1 MTALAAG
8 GLARRL
14 ARLETVSGAAAR
26 ARQDARRDAALRLL
40 SDEDLTGL
48 FEWLRRCPQSRQ
60 EEECPPHLAAA
71 LQSAWERAGGT
82 LPQ

>member
-1 MTALAAG
+1 L
-8 GLARRL
+8 
-14 ARLETVSGAAAR
+14 AR

-40 SDEDLTGL
+40 RDEDLTGL
-48 FEWLRRCPQSRQ
+48 FEWLRRPQSRQ

-71 LQSAWERAGGT
+71 LQSARVRAGGT